1 MKVIIPV
8 VRAEA
13 SFEAR
18 LNIISQTLTLQKNK
32 TKKKTPDICLIQ
44 KYARDITINHQQLLY
59 RQN

>member
-32 TKKKTPDICLIQ
+32 TKKKTQIFV
-44 KYARDITINHQQLLY
+44 
-59 RQN
+59 